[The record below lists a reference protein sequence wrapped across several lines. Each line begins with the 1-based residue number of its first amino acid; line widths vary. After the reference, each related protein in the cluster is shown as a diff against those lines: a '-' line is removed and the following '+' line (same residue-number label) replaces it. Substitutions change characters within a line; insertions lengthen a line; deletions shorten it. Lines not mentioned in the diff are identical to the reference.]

1 MSLWRQLTRGLRT
14 LISSTAADRDVI
26 DEVQD
31 YLDQA
36 SAAHMA
42 RGLSPDDALR
52 AARLELGSVTSVTQ
66 QVREYGWEHA
76 VGTFLADLRYGARRL
91 RAAPAFTAITV
102 LTLALGI
109 GATTA
114 IFSALKPILLEPLP
128 YPEAHRITM
137 IWEGGRDG
145 LRADGTF
152 GMYRGLVERA
162 RSFEE
167 IAVFKPWQPT
177 LTGRDQPERFDGQ
190 RVSASYFQV
199 LGVSPILGRP
209 FEASDDQVNGPN
221 VIVLSDALWQRRFG
235 SDPSIIGRPIT
246 LDGGSYLV
254 VGVMPRDFE
263 NVLRPSAELWAPMQ
277 YGMTQGRAWGHHLH
291 TVGRLRPGMSL
302 EQATTELNLLGQA
315 VLDEQHPATYR
326 GGVEFLTTSLQDD
339 VTHDV
344 KPTLLISFG
353 AVILVL
359 VIACVNVTNLLLAR
373 AVSRRDEFTLRAAL
387 GASRRR
393 LIRQVLTESLLLAVL
408 GGVAGAAVALLGVRA
423 LVALSPP
430 NLPRAGAISIDTTV
444 FAFGLGIVTLIGLAI
459 GAIPALRTARSDANT
474 SVPQTTPRTTR
485 RQHGMRSVLV
495 VAEVSLALV
504 LLVSSGLLWRSLE
517 HLFAVRVGFDSTD
530 LLTLHVQTSGSLKD
544 PATRLRF
551 FAQSLEAA
559 RNVPGVMTA
568 ALTSQ
573 LPMSGDVDLY
583 GVHFDPPPPDDPGE
597 VQGSFRYSVSPGYI
611 ETMRIPLLRGRLFDE
626 RDREGGPRVAL
637 ISESMARR
645 RLPGRDAIGQRLRIG
660 PADGPLYTVV
670 GVVGDV
676 KQMSL
681 ALNES
686 EAVYTTEAQW
696 RFADAAMSLVV
707 RTHGDAAALVPALRQ
722 AIWSVDKDQPIVRVA
737 MMDDLLA
744 GTVAGRRFALIL
756 LQAFALTALILAAAG
771 IYGVLAG
778 SVAERTREIG
788 VRSALGASR
797 RSILGLVLRE
807 GMLLT
812 GFGIALG
819 LAGALAASQA
829 LVTLLFGISPLDPL
843 TYMGV
848 IALMMAVSVIACWT
862 PAWRAVRLDPA
873 TTLRAE

>member
-1 MSLWRQLTRGLRT
+1 MSLWRQFTRGLRT
-14 LISSTAADRDVI
+14 FINPTAADRDVV
-26 DEVQD
+26 DEVED
-31 YLDQA
+31 YLDRA
-36 SAAHMA
+36 TAAQIA
-42 RGLSPDDALR
+42 RGLSPS
-52 AARLELGSVTSVTQ
+52 AACRVARQECGSVTSVTQ

-76 VGTFLADLRYGARRL
+76 VGGFVADLRYGARRL
-91 RAAPAFTAITV
+91 RTAPGFTAIAV
-102 LTLALGI
+102 LTLALGV

-128 YPEAHRITM
+128 YPEADRITM
-137 IWEGGRDG
+137 IWEVGRNG
-145 LRADGTF
+145 SRADGTF

-162 RSFEE
+162 RSFEA
-167 IAVFKPWQPT
+167 IAVFKAWQPT
-177 LTGRDQPERFDGQ
+177 LTGRDQPERLDGQ
-190 RVSASYFQV
+190 RVSASYFHV
-199 LGVSPILGRP
+199 LGVSPILGRA
-209 FEASDDQVNGPN
+209 FDVSDDQLNGPN
-221 VIVLSDALWQRRFG
+221 VIVISDALWHRRLNA
-235 SDPSIIGRPIT
+235 DPTIIGRPIT

-263 NVLRPSAELWAPMQ
+263 NVLRPSAELWAPIQ
-277 YGMTQGRAWGHHLH
+277 YGMSQGRTWGHHLH
-291 TVGRLRPGMSL
+291 TVGRLRPESSL
-302 EQATTELNLLGQA
+302 DQAKRELNLLGQV

-326 GGVEFLTTSLQDD
+326 GGVAFLTTSLQDE
-339 VTHDV
+339 VTRDV
-344 KPTLLISFG
+344 KPTLLITFG

-373 AVSRRDEFTLRAAL
+373 AIHRRDEFTLRAAL
-387 GASRRR
+387 GAPRRR

-408 GGVAGAAVALLGVRA
+408 GGIAGAAVALLGVRA

-430 NLPRAGAISIDTTV
+430 NLPRAGAIGIDTTV

-459 GAIPALRTARSDANT
+459 GAIPALRTARSSPNT
-474 SVPQTTPRTTR
+474 GLPQTTSRSTR
-485 RQHGMRSVLV
+485 RHGMRSALV

-504 LLVSSGLLWRSLE
+504 LLVTAGLLWRSLE
-517 HLFAVRVGFDSTD
+517 RLFAVRAGFDSTD
-530 LLTLHVQTSGSLKD
+530 LLTLQVQTSGSLRD
-544 PATRLRF
+544 PAAALRF
-551 FAQSLEAA
+551 FARSLDAA
-559 RNVPGVMTA
+559 RNVPGVTTA

-597 VQGSFRYSVSPGYI
+597 VQGSFRYSVSPGYL

-626 RDREGGPRVAL
+626 RDREDTPRVAL

-848 IALMMAVSVIACWT
+848 IALMMAVSVMACWT

-873 TTLRAE
+873 TTLRAD